1 MPRLIAALLLLLAAC
16 AAPAPQGPALRDIA
30 RPMFSAAL
38 FDAARLPG
46 VWVQVADVTAAGA
59 AACAP
64 GRVDIAPGGQVT
76 GRLCLN
82 GRDVPVSGRAVPVG
96 PGRIAIGAAE
106 PWWVVWVDEGYR
118 TMAIGTPS
126 GAFGFVLDRAGG
138 GADRL
143 RAAAEILDFNGYD
156 PARLRRLRAM

>member
-1 MPRLIAALLLLLAAC
+1 MHRLIAALLLLAAC
-16 AAPAPQGPALRDIA
+16 AAPPAPQAALRDTA

-38 FDAARLPG
+38 FEPARLSG
-46 VWVQVADVTAAGA
+46 AFVQVADIAAPGA
-59 AACAP
+59 PACAP
-64 GRVDIAPGGQVT
+64 GRVEFGPGGQVA

-82 GRDVPVSGRAVPVG
+82 GREVPVQGRALPVG
-96 PGRIAIGAAE
+96 PGRLAIGASE
-106 PWWVVWVDEGYR
+106 PWWIVWVDEGYR
-118 TMAIGTPS
+118 TLAVGTPS

-138 GADRL
+138 GEDRL